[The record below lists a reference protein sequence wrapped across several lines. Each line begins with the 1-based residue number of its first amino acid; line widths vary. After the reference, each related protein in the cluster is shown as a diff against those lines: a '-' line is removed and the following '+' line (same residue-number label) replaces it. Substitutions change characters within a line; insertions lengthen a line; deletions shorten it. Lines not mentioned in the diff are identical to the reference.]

1 MKFCTI
7 SLSLLLTL
15 TTVTPPA
22 HAAANL
28 KGSSGAGLILLN
40 TNDQHRIADVF
51 VDLGL
56 GLRFNR
62 FTRLGF
68 TVLLPDRPKNTT
80 DSSSPNHYQA
90 EDGLLVAGLLNLQH
104 QIVETRNYRL
114 FSTLGLS
121 QFSYLKG
128 DCGQYNVY
136 ENGHVVAS
144 YSYYCR
150 HFNNNSR
157 GYVLG
162 LALEPRQYKPL
173 RFEYLYSDG
182 RDETRMQVI
191 RAGINF

>member
-1 MKFCTI
+1 MLI
-7 SLSLLLTL
+7 S
-15 TTVTPPA
+15 TPPQTE
-22 HAAANL
+22 AAASL
-28 KGSSGAGLILLN
+28 KGSSGAGVVLFN
-40 TNDQHRIADVF
+40 TDDQHKTADAF

-56 GLRFNR
+56 EVRFNR
-62 FTRLGF
+62 LTRLGF
-68 TVLLPDRPKNTT
+68 AVLLPDRPKSATN
-80 DSSSPNHYQA
+80 SSSPNQYQP
-90 EDGLLVAGLLNLQH
+90 ENGLLIAGLLNLQH

-121 QFSYLKG
+121 QISYQKN

-150 HFNNNSR
+150 HLNSNSR

-162 LALEPRQYKPL
+162 LALEPHQYKPL

-182 RDETRMQVI
+182 RDKTRMQII
-191 RAGINF
+191 RAGISF